1 MKQDSIQQ
9 LLAKRQAGTI
19 SDDELETLNR
29 LTRRD
34 EVIAAAD
41 RQASGIVRRRRI
53 GLSALALTIVAA
65 GGAGLLFLQPTGET
79 TTVAK
84 QEPVAPT
91 VVETPI
97 VEEIALPP
105 TPATTVEEVAAT
117 HTNTTAPQPK
127 KPTTVAT
134 HATANP
140 VVVCNNQCEADSV
153 ISDIW
158 KFLTA

>member
-19 SDDELETLNR
+19 SDEELETLNR

-34 EVIAAAD
+34 EVFAAAD
-41 RQASGIVRRRRI
+41 RQAKGIVRRRRI

-65 GGAGLLFLQPTGET
+65 GGAGLLFLQPSGET
-79 TTVAK
+79 PTVAK
-84 QEPVAPT
+84 QEPAAPT
-91 VVETPI
+91 VVETI
-97 VEEIALPP
+97 TVEEIA
-105 TPATTVEEVAAT
+105 TPATPATVIEDVAAT
-117 HTNTTAPQPK
+117 HPRTAEPQPK
-127 KPTTVAT
+127 KPAAASTRATT
-134 HATANP
+134 NP